1 MTMRSILLLAVAAAL
16 AGCASMNMANS
27 DQTARVQPAAY
38 QVADDATGAT
48 QKMPAD
54 SKPMKIYW
62 FLGGR

>member
-16 AGCASMNMANS
+16 AGCASMNMTNS
-27 DQTARVQPAAY
+27 DQTARVQNTSY

-48 QKMPAD
+48 QKLPAD